1 MDRRSFLKA
10 TGMAA
15 AAGITGSCG
24 EVAKK
29 LIPYVIPPDDGI
41 NPVEGWQFATTCR
54 MCEAGCGIIVRTVN
68 GRAKKVEGN
77 PAHPINRGGVC
88 AMGQAAVQQL
98 YHPERVT
105 APLKRNGKKG
115 TNSFTPATWDE
126 AIGLLANNMK
136 KAKGHGA
143 FVLASGTSDLNAAV
157 ATRVL
162 RQLGSTDLIAPNVQ
176 GVETYRT
183 VSATFGEA
191 GSIPYYDISQ
201 ASTVLLLGA
210 DIFESGFSPTHYG
223 WAYGTMRRGDPTQRG
238 VMLYAGP
245 RVSMTAASADTFIPV
260 KHGALGIFA
269 LAVSWEVLQ
278 MALEGNLLPTV
289 PRPTLARWFDAL
301 ERYSPEKTAQ
311 ITGVPPGVVKETAK
325 KLVNNPQSVVVPG
338 DEAAGHTNG
347 LASLKAAEFLN
358 MTLRELGRKQ
368 GTLRPPSLS
377 YSDNSLYERMK
388 AYLGVSPGARSFE
401 LARRVLSEA
410 RDGKIALGMVIEADP
425 IHSLPQF
432 LNAREAFKKL
442 PFLASFSGFLND
454 TTAYADVVLPTS
466 HFLESWSAQVPDY
479 PYGVPIFNMQQPVV
493 EGTYDTMSAADAML
507 KAASTAGLKIGFE
520 NTQALLADMV
530 GKFRAE
536 WSEVPPSSTV
546 DEGWKYLLQKGG
558 WRPDNGGRR
567 LPAPPTTDRLWEATK
582 NLEGP
587 EPSFMGDGEYHLIP
601 YQTVNMADGRTANLP
616 WMLEMPEPMTTVSW
630 GSWVEINPQTAKKLG
645 VENGDILKVESQSAS
660 VEAAAY
666 IYPGIGPDSVAL
678 PLGFGHD
685 SFGDHASKRG
695 AHTISL
701 LSDAGVKGSGE
712 VAWKSMKVKVT
723 KTGKK
728 ASMVRAGHPKGEF
741 EGEVFQL

>member
-1 MDRRSFLKA
+1 
-10 TGMAA
+10 MAA

-77 PAHPINRGGVC
+77 PAHPINHGGVC
-88 AMGQAAVQQL
+88 AIGQAAVQQL
-98 YHPERVT
+98 YHPERIT

-115 TNSFTPATWDE
+115 TNSFTPTSWEE
-126 AIGLLANNMK
+126 ALGLLANNMK
-136 KAKGHGA
+136 KAKGNGA
-143 FVLASGTSDLNAAV
+143 FVMASGASDLNAAV
-157 ATRVL
+157 ASRVL
-162 RQLGSTDLIAPNVQ
+162 RQLGSSDFIVPGVQ
-176 GVETYRT
+176 GIETYRA
-183 VSATFGEA
+183 VSAMFGEKQ
-191 GSIPYYDISQ
+191 SIPYYDISQ

-238 VMLYAGP
+238 VLMYAGP
-245 RVSMTAASADTFIPV
+245 RISMTAANADTFIPV

-278 MALEGNLLPTV
+278 IALEGNLLPTV
-289 PRPTLARWFDAL
+289 PRPTLARWFDVL
-301 ERYSPEKTAQ
+301 ERYSPEKTGQ
-311 ITGVPPGVVKETAK
+311 ITGAPPAVVKETAK
-325 KLVNNPQSVVVPG
+325 KLVNHPQSVVMPG

-347 LASLKAAEFLN
+347 LASMKAAEFLN
-358 MTLRELGRKQ
+358 MVLQELGRNK
-368 GTLRPPSLS
+368 GTLKPPPLP
-377 YSDNSLYERMK
+377 YADEGLYERMK
-388 AYLGVSPGARSFE
+388 TYLDVPPSARAFE
-401 LARRVLSEA
+401 SARRVLSAA
-410 RDGKIALGMVIEADP
+410 RASKIALGMVVDADP

-432 LNAREAFKKL
+432 LNARDAFEKL
-442 PFLASFSGFLND
+442 PFLASFSCFLND

-493 EGTYDTMSAADAML
+493 DRMYDTMSAGDAML
-507 KAASTAGLKIGFE
+507 KAASTAGLKIGVE
-520 NTQALLADMV
+520 NTKELIVDMV

-536 WSEVPPSSTV
+536 WSEMPPSYTG

-558 WRPDNGGRR
+558 RRPENGGGQI
-567 LPAPPTTDRLWEATK
+567 PAPPTTDRLWEAAT
-582 NLEGP
+582 NLEVP
-587 EPSFMGDGEYHLIP
+587 EPSFTGDGEYHLIP
-601 YQTVNMADGRTANLP
+601 YQTVNMADGRSANLP

-645 VENGDILKVESQSAS
+645 VENGDVLKVESHGAS
-660 VEAAAY
+660 IEAAAY

-685 SFGDHASKRG
+685 SFGNYASKRG
-695 AHTISL
+695 AHAVSL
-701 LSDAGVKGSGE
+701 LSDVGVKGSGE
-712 VAWKSMKVKVT
+712 LAWKSMKVTIT

-728 ASMVRAGHPKGEF
+728 ASMVRAAHPKGEF
-741 EGEVFQL
+741 QGEVFQL